1 MIADSN
7 LLIYAAKPDDIVV
20 YRWLIVELPSV
31 SAISLVEVLGFHR
44 FKPGER
50 EALEELMSALQII
63 YPTPETF
70 RIAVELRQQ
79 RKMSVA
85 DSLIAATALE
95 HHEALAT
102 HNTADFSK
110 IDKLVLFDPLTGDKI

>member
-7 LLIYAAKPDDIVV
+7 LLIYAVNPADETA
-20 YRWLIVELPSV
+20 YRWLILELPSV
-31 SAISLVEVLGFHR
+31 SAISLVEVLGYHR

-50 EALEELMSALQII
+50 EALEELFHGLRIV

-70 RIAVELRQQ
+70 RIAVELRQ
-79 RKMSVA
+79 RRAISLA

-95 HHEALAT
+95 HNERLAT
-102 HNTADFSK
+102 HNTDDFTW
-110 IDKLVLFDPLTGDKI
+110 IEGLDLFDPLRPGT

>member
-7 LLIYAAKPDDIVV
+7 LVIYAASPADETV
-20 YRWLIVELPSV
+20 YRWLITELPAV
-31 SAISLVEVLGFHR
+31 SAISVVEVLGYHR

-50 EALEELMSALQII
+50 ESLEELLRALTIV

-70 RIAVELRQQ
+70 RIAVTLRQ
-79 RKMSVA
+79 RRRASLA

-95 HHEALAT
+95 HRERLAT
-102 HNTADFSK
+102 HNTEDFSW
-110 IDKLVLFDPLTGDKI
+110 IEGLDLFDPLGSRI